1 MSLTEIVTE
10 FNKTFLTFI
19 GQMAE
24 IKNQNIIVP
33 DTYSH
38 AETIIMQDNFK
49 IIDIFVIHVLP
60 HKDKIMSDDES
71 YFLNNQE
78 IDNKYKNE
86 IHIIEKIMEFKKL
99 WLVITSDEKDVVKS
113 YLKLLCIYTS
123 NYFNKK
129 YVDGA

>member
-1 MSLTEIVTE
+1 
-10 FNKTFLTFI
+10 
-19 GQMAE
+19 MAE